1 MQNNKVNVTGITGK
15 LAPEMDIKDIQG
27 GYAKLYLDMD
37 LWIYKLVIFKDGIKS
52 VKEILLPSVAI
63 KLFKDLK

>member
-1 MQNNKVNVTGITGK
+1 MQNNKVKVTGITGK

-37 LWIYKLVIFKDGIKS
+37 LWIYKLVIKS